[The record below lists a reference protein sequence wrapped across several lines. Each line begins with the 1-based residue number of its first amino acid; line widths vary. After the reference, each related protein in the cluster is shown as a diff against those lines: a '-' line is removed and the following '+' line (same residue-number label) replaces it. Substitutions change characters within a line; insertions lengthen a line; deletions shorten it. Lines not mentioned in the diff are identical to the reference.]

1 MTCNENKSQYG
12 KFCIYTRKKNL
23 PNQSNTSLKE
33 AVQRPCR
40 IFTLEHTKSSKVYGP
55 EQPASTRQMS

>member
-1 MTCNENKSQYG
+1 MKTSHSMGNSVYIQE
-12 KFCIYTRKKNL
+12 KKNL

-40 IFTLEHTKSSKVYGP
+40 ISTLEHTKSSKVYGP